1 MQILTPAVDVAGRR
15 VLVRSDLNV
24 PLRDGEITD
33 RGRITASVPTI
44 RALAEAGARVVV
56 MAHLGRPQG
65 ERVPELSLAPVAVA
79 LAEELGRPVA
89 FASDTVGDSARE
101 TVEALAD
108 GQVAL
113 LENLRF
119 DPRETSKDPGE
130 RGAFADSLAE
140 LADLYVS
147 DGFGVV
153 HREQA
158 SVVEDRKS
166 VV

>member
-79 LAEELGRPVA
+79 LA
-89 FASDTVGDSARE
+89 
-101 TVEALAD
+101 
-108 GQVAL
+108 
-113 LENLRF
+113 
-119 DPRETSKDPGE
+119 
-130 RGAFADSLAE
+130 
-140 LADLYVS
+140 
-147 DGFGVV
+147 
-153 HREQA
+153 
-158 SVVEDRKS
+158 
-166 VV
+166 